1 MTPGVKGA
9 QFPGY
14 HEYIGYTQK
23 PPAER
28 EKEHMNDWL
37 KKVKGAKWLHMAT
50 TEGKPVV
57 TVDRSPDPFASA
69 HLCTAR

>member
-23 PPAER
+23 PPKER
-28 EKEHMNDWL
+28 EKEHMSDWL
-37 KKVKGAKWLHMAT
+37 KKVKGAKFLYQAT
-50 TEGKPVV
+50 TVGEPVV
-57 TVDRSPDPFASA
+57 TDNSLPGPLA
-69 HLCTAR
+69 

>member
-9 QFPGY
+9 RFPGVR
-14 HEYIGYTQK
+14 EYIGYTQK

-37 KKVKGAKWLHMAT
+37 KKVKGAKWLYKAT
-50 TEGKPVV
+50 IVGTPVV
-57 TVDRSPDPFASA
+57 TEDRSPDLLVSA
-69 HLCTAR
+69 QWQHGN